1 MASKSTTLSAINRG
15 GIATL
20 ADGTCWHISS
30 SELLKA
36 KDWRLGA
43 EVVIQ
48 SHKLINIETG
58 VRNLMSCPSRSP
70 PGAEPAL
77 NDPKH
82 GKNTR

>member
-20 ADGTCWHISS
+20 ADGTCWHISP

-58 VRNLMSCPSRSP
+58 VRLDVVPIPLSAGR
-70 PGAEPAL
+70 
-77 NDPKH
+77 
-82 GKNTR
+82 